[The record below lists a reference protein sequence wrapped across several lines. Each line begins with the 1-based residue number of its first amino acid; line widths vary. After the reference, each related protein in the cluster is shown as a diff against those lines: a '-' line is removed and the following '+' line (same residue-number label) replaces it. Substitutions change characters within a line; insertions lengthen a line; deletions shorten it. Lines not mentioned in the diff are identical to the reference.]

1 MKRKID
7 NPDRS
12 RIKRFAAQVAGAELG
27 FIYQDVPGA
36 VTGYNYAGR
45 AYDYMYP
52 EEIEGVDEEDVSQ
65 KNNSMGYYA
74 GKIGQFKKPKK
85 TLTSVAL
92 RKGYHVTNDDFGE
105 VKDPN
110 AVYITH
116 STYNLYHFSAAI
128 RGALLRKLFKL
139 AGIEIAEHTEEMAL
153 FSAYNSDGFKLSYE
167 TKNPLTG
174 AVAVWDYVTT
184 DNESFFL
191 ILSNFTYFRDS
202 IISML
207 EGTNGTEAYALRLYA
222 SDRNIADTNWRLM
235 SQINLSSEKV
245 TIHASSEI
253 KIQNRTLGA
262 NAPAGNENVDRV
274 DNQPIAM
281 KSYLFKHGDPR
292 LKAPNF
298 IHDNFPSVVSLAG
311 IPQNFDGVR
320 LIRAAELVNTNYQ
333 NAPDKG
339 IFTNCSMVKGGLLQA
354 GQMKSSFISAT
365 HRGLF
370 NTVMK
375 KLRPELPPHGG
386 LLTGV
391 QGKCEMMLFAEK
403 MRTAATNSIAIHYER
418 ELKVGCILT
427 TTKPVPW
434 SSSFTSFQK
443 SNVPPP

>member
-12 RIKRFAAQVAGAELG
+12 RVKRFAAQVAGAQLG
-27 FIYQDVPGA
+27 FIYQNVPGA
-36 VTGYNYAGR
+36 VTGAVYAGR
-45 AYDYMYP
+45 AYDYRYP
-52 EEIEGVDEEDVSQ
+52 EQIEASDDGTVSQ

-74 GKIGQFKKPKK
+74 GHLGKFKNPKK
-85 TLTSVAL
+85 TATAVAL

-116 STYNLYHFSAAI
+116 STYNVYHYSAAI

-139 AGIEIAEHTEEMAL
+139 AGIEISEPTEEMAL
-153 FSAYNSDGFKLSYE
+153 FSAYNSDGFKLQYE

-174 AVAVWDYVTT
+174 ALAVWDYVTL

-191 ILSNFTYFRDS
+191 VLSNFTFFRDHILS
-202 IISML
+202 CL
-207 EGTNGTEAYALRLYA
+207 GGTNTTEPYALRLYA
-222 SDRNIADTNWRLM
+222 SDRNVLDTNWRLM
-235 SQINLSSEKV
+235 SQLMLPSEKI
-245 TIHASSEI
+245 TIHSSSEI

-274 DNQPIAM
+274 DNQPVAV
-281 KSYLFKHGDPR
+281 KTYLFKHGDPR

-298 IHDNFPSVVSLAG
+298 IHDNFPSLVTLGG
-311 IPQNFDGVR
+311 IPESYVGVR
-320 LIRAAELVNTNYQ
+320 LIRSAQLINTNWQ

-354 GQMKSSFISAT
+354 GQMKSSFISAS

-375 KLRPELPPHGG
+375 KLRPEFPPQNG
-386 LLTGV
+386 LIAGV
-391 QGKCEMMLFAEK
+391 QGKCELMLFSEK
-403 MRTAATNSIAIHYER
+403 MRTAAANSIAISYER

-434 SSSFTSFQK
+434 STSFTSFQND
-443 SNVPPP
+443 NVPT

>member
-12 RIKRFAAQVAGAELG
+12 RFKRFAAQAAGAELG
-27 FIYQDVPGA
+27 FIYRDVPGA
-36 VTGYNYAGR
+36 VQGSVYAGR

-52 EEIEGVDEEDVSQ
+52 EEVEVSDEGDFPQ

-74 GKIGQFKKPKK
+74 GRIGQFKKPKK
-85 TLTSVAL
+85 TLTSAAL

-105 VKDPN
+105 IKDPN

-116 STYNLYHFSAAI
+116 STYNTHHFGAAI
-128 RGALLRKLFKL
+128 RGALIRKLFKL
-139 AGIEIAEHTEEMAL
+139 AGIEISEHTEEMAL

-174 AVAVWDYVTT
+174 ALAVFDYITV

-191 ILSNFTYFRDS
+191 ILSNFTTFRDS

-207 EGTNGTEAYALRLYA
+207 EGTNGTEPYALRLYS
-222 SDRNIADTNWRLM
+222 SDRNGFDTNWRLL
-235 SQINLSSEKV
+235 SQLMLPSEKV

-262 NAPAGNENVDRV
+262 NAPEGNENVDRV
-274 DNQPIAM
+274 DNQPVAM

-298 IHDNFPSVVSLAG
+298 IHDNFPSTVSLAG
-311 IPQNFDGVR
+311 IPQSFQGVR
-320 LIRAAELVNTNYQ
+320 LIRSAELVNSNYQ

-339 IFTNCSMVKGGLLQA
+339 IFLNCTAVKSGLLQA
-354 GQMKSSFISAT
+354 GQMKSSYITAT
-365 HRGLF
+365 HRGLL

-375 KLRPELPPHGG
+375 KLRPEFPPAGG
-386 LLTGV
+386 LLLGV
-391 QGKCEMMLFAEK
+391 QGKSELMLFAEK
-403 MRTAATNSIAIHYER
+403 MRTAAVNSIAIHYER

-427 TTKPVPW
+427 TTKPVAW
-434 SSSFTSFQK
+434 STSFTSFQQN
-443 SNVPPP
+443 NVPP